1 MHHYGHGGAQQ
12 RVAAQARAGPTE
24 EMSKDFDNEDKAAMA
39 ALCTAAAAAQHVVN
53 FQKGIGQQEFVGE
66 GVTHKAH
73 ASTRKK
79 RFITACV
86 VTTAVVE
93 QDIEVKPTS
102 SSPALSLDSPETSST
117 PDSPVLKPSPRPV
130 AGPRPPPSPRPSPVI
145 VDSRKPVENNTRPT
159 RPNGAK
165 PMVGESSYRQVF
177 RPGDSPGK
185 SDTTSATAKSSV
197 DSLGKILEKAEKLKE
212 QKTSF
217 KEQKMFAAQKEST
230 RFVKSTW
237 RKGVGLETPPPA
249 DATASGSV
257 EMEKGS
263 GSATMANA
271 PSVTSP
277 VQVEVKRP
285 ELRGPPLKPPLK
297 PLPNQEQPQKK
308 QVILK
313 DIGAK
318 DQGAGAGRSAT
329 AGKAGSK
336 PAASAPADP
345 FPGPV
350 KAGKAGASKGKDSKE
365 DWRKKSSST
374 DGLKRRVGTKASK
387 PDDAADVDIPG
398 TAVGTRRG
406 GRKMTKAT
414 RKAAR
419 EQAALAAAPVKVDI
433 LEIGAQ
439 GMSVPD
445 LAQKLAVNDS
455 QIIKTLFL
463 KGIATTVN
471 QTLDEETIKLVCEEF
486 GVEVVE
492 AGSLKLEDMAKKTEF
507 LDEDD
512 LDNLQMRPPVVTIMG
527 HVDHGKTSLLDYI
540 RKTKVA
546 AGEAGGIT
554 QGIGAYRVPV
564 IVDGEEQSCVFL
576 DTPGHQAFTA
586 MRARG
591 ARVTDVA
598 VIVVAADDG
607 VKPQTEEAIA
617 HARAANV
624 PIIVAI
630 NKIDKDGAEPAR
642 VMQELSGIG
651 LMPEDWGGDI
661 PMVQVSALKGQNVDS
676 LLETVMLVAEF
687 QELKANPNRRAK
699 GTVIESRLDKTKGVL
714 ATLLVQNGTLKKGD
728 VVLCGEAYGKMR
740 ALLDHS
746 GDRVETAGPSTA
758 VQVFGLSSVPVAG
771 EEFEVLDSLEA
782 ARERAEK
789 CGEATRLTRLAAQA
803 AEGKVTL
810 ASLAT
815 SVAEGKEGGVE
826 RHQLNVILK
835 ADVQGTLE
843 AIREALKT
851 LPQDTVNLRMLLQ
864 AAGDV
869 TVSDV
874 DLAIASEGVIIGFN
888 VDSPSAVQ
896 TYAENKGVEIRHYKV
911 IYELI
916 DDIRDAM
923 EGLLDVVQEEVPIGK
938 AEVRAI
944 FVSGSGKVAGCMVT
958 EGKLVKGCGCKIRRG
973 SAVVYT
979 GNLVS
984 LRRVKELAKEVVA
997 GLECGVGLDD
1007 YNEWQEGDIIEA
1019 FNLVAKKRTLEEA
1032 SVTTASSLAAVAATA
1047 SAIVTKPVSTSS
1059 SVSSPTAS

>member
-1 MHHYGHGGAQQ
+1 
-12 RVAAQARAGPTE
+12 
-24 EMSKDFDNEDKAAMA
+24 MA
-39 ALCTAAAAAQHVVN
+39 ALCTAAAAAQHVVS
-53 FQKGIGQQEFVGE
+53 FQKGIAQQVSIQSQAPAHSHPRKFASNYTVLSSKEFVGE

-73 ASTRKK
+73 ACTRKK
-79 RFITACV
+79 RFITTCV

-93 QDIEVKPTS
+93 QDIEAKPTS
-102 SSPALSLDSPETSST
+102 SSSSLSLESSEASSS
-117 PDSPVLKPSPRPV
+117 PDSPVLKAAPRPV
-130 AGPRPPPSPRPSPVI
+130 AVPRPPARPRPNNPVI
-145 VDSRKPVENNTRPT
+145 LDSKRPAENKARPP
-159 RPNGAK
+159 RPDGAK
-165 PMVGESSYRQVF
+165 PMIAESSYRQVF
-177 RPGDSPGK
+177 RPGDSPGTGK
-185 SDTTSATAKSSV
+185 PDGTSASAKSPI
-197 DSLGKILEKAEKLKE
+197 DSLGQILEKAEKLKE
-212 QKTSF
+212 QKTAY
-217 KEQKMFAAQKEST
+217 KEKTVATQKESN

-237 RKGVGLETPPPA
+237 RKGVGLETPPPTETA
-249 DATASGSV
+249 QAPASGSD
-257 EMEKGS
+257 EREQS
-263 GSATMANA
+263 SSSATIAGA
-271 PSVTSP
+271 PIVPSP
-277 VQVEVKRP
+277 VQVELKRP
-285 ELRGPPLKPPLK
+285 ELRGPPLKLPVKPP
-297 PLPNQEQPQKK
+297 PIRDQSPRK

-313 DIGAK
+313 DTGAK
-318 DQGAGAGRSAT
+318 DQGAGS
-329 AGKAGSK
+329 GKPTVSGKVGIKS
-336 PAASAPADP
+336 AASAADP
-345 FPGPV
+345 FLGPV
-350 KAGKAGASKGKDSKE
+350 KQGKVGAAKGKDSKE
-365 DWRKKSSST
+365 DWRKKSAST
-374 DGLKRRVGTKASK
+374 GDGLKKRVGVKGSK

-398 TAVGTRRG
+398 GAVAARRG
-406 GRKMTKAT
+406 GRKMSKAT

-419 EQAALAAAPVKVDI
+419 EQAARAAAPVKVEM
-433 LEIGAQ
+433 LEVGAQ

-455 QIIKTLFL
+455 EIIKTLFL

-471 QTLDEETIKLVCEEF
+471 QTLDEETIKLVCQEF

-512 LDNLQMRPPVVTIMG
+512 LDNLEVRPPVVTIMG
-527 HVDHGKTSLLDYI
+527 HVDHGKTSLLDFI
-540 RKTKVA
+540 RESKVA
-546 AGEAGGIT
+546 ASEAGGIT
-554 QGIGAYRVPV
+554 QGIGAYRVSV
-564 IVDGEEQSCVFL
+564 TVDGQEQSCVFL

-607 VKPQTEEAIA
+607 VRPQTEEAIA

-624 PIIVAI
+624 PIVVAI
-630 NKIDKDGAEPAR
+630 NKIDKEGAEPAR

-651 LMPEDWGGDI
+651 LMPEDWGGDV

-676 LLETVMLVAEF
+676 LLETIMLVAEF
-687 QELKANPNRRAK
+687 QELRANPNRSAR
-699 GTVIESRLDKTKGVL
+699 GTVIESSLDKTKGVL

-728 VVLCGEAYGKMR
+728 VVLCGGAYGKIR
-740 ALLDHS
+740 ALLDS
-746 GDRVETAGPSTA
+746 YGARVETAGPSTA

-771 EEFEVLDSLEA
+771 EEFEVLDSLEV
-782 ARERAEK
+782 ARERAEE
-789 CGEATRLTRLAAQA
+789 CADATRLARLVAQA

-835 ADVQGTLE
+835 VDVQGTLE
-843 AIREALKT
+843 AVREALRT

-874 DLAIASEGVIIGFN
+874 DLAIASEGIVIGFN
-888 VDSPSAVQ
+888 VSAPSAVQ
-896 TYAENKGVEIRHYKV
+896 SYAESKGVEIRLYRV

-916 DDIRDAM
+916 DDIRNAM
-923 EGLLDVVQEEVPIGK
+923 EGMLDVVQEQVPIGK

-944 FVSGSGKVAGCMVT
+944 FTSGSGKVAGCMVT
-958 EGKLVKGCGCKIRRG
+958 EGKLVKGCGCKVTRG

-979 GNLVS
+979 GTLVS

-997 GLECGVGLDD
+997 GLECGVGVEDF
-1007 YNEWQEGDIIEA
+1007 NEWQEGDMIEA

-1032 SVTTASSLAAVAATA
+1032 SVTTASSLAVVAASAAATPTNHTSTPA
-1047 SAIVTKPVSTSS
+1047 SGGNSK
-1059 SVSSPTAS
+1059 AS

>member
-1 MHHYGHGGAQQ
+1 
-12 RVAAQARAGPTE
+12 
-24 EMSKDFDNEDKAAMA
+24 MA
-39 ALCTAAAAAQHVVN
+39 ALCTAAAAAQHAVN
-53 FQKGIGQQEFVGE
+53 FQKGIGQQVSIQSQASPHSHSRKFASNYSVLSSKEFVGE

-79 RFITACV
+79 RFITTCV

-93 QDIEVKPTS
+93 QDIEAKPTS
-102 SSPALSLDSPETSST
+102 NSPSRSLDSSEASST
-117 PDSPVLKPSPRPV
+117 PDSIVLKPSPRPV
-130 AGPRPPPSPRPSPVI
+130 TVPRPPPTPRPNPVI
-145 VDSRKPVENNTRPT
+145 ADSRKPAESNARPP
-159 RPNGAK
+159 RLNGAN
-165 PMVGESSYRQVF
+165 PIAGQSSYRPRQVF
-177 RPGDSPGK
+177 RPGDTPVK
-185 SDTTSATAKSSV
+185 SDTSLASPKSSI
-197 DSLGKILEKAEKLKE
+197 DSLGQILEKAEKLKE
-212 QKTSF
+212 QKKSF
-217 KEQKMFAAQKEST
+217 KEQKTFAVQKEST

-237 RKGVGLETPPPA
+237 RKGVGLETPPPTEIA
-249 DATASGSV
+249 PGSV
-257 EMEKGS
+257 DREKTN
-263 GSATMANA
+263 GSATVANA
-271 PSVTSP
+271 ASALSP
-277 VQVEVKRP
+277 AQVQAQSAGQVEVKRP
-285 ELRGPPLKPPLK
+285 ELRGPPLKPSLK
-297 PLPNQEQPQKK
+297 PPHSRDQSPRK

-318 DQGAGAGRSAT
+318 DQGVGAGKPT
-329 AGKAGSK
+329 IAGKVGSK
-336 PAASAPADP
+336 SAASAPVDP
-345 FPGPV
+345 FLGPV
-350 KAGKAGASKGKDSKE
+350 KPGKAGAAKGKDNKE
-365 DWRKKSSST
+365 DWRKKASST
-374 DGLKRRVGTKASK
+374 DGLKRRVGVKASE
-387 PDDAADVDIPG
+387 PDDSADVDIPG
-398 TAVGTRRG
+398 AAVGTRRS
-406 GRKMTKAT
+406 GRKMSKAT

-419 EQAALAAAPVKVDI
+419 EQAARAAAPVKVEM

-471 QTLDEETIKLVCEEF
+471 QTLDEETIKLVCQEF

-492 AGSLKLEDMAKKTEF
+492 AGTLKVEDMAKKTEF

-512 LDNLQMRPPVVTIMG
+512 LDNLQSRPPVVTIMG

-540 RKTKVA
+540 RKSKVA

-564 IVDGEEQSCVFL
+564 TVDGEEQSCVFL

-607 VKPQTEEAIA
+607 VRPQTQEAIA

-624 PIIVAI
+624 PMVVAI
-630 NKIDKDGAEPAR
+630 NKIDKEGAEPAR

-651 LMPEDWGGDI
+651 LMPEDWGGDV

-676 LLETVMLVAEF
+676 LLETIMLVTEF
-687 QELKANPNRRAK
+687 QELKANPTRRAK

-728 VVLCGEAYGKMR
+728 VVFCGEAYGKVR

-746 GDRVETAGPSTA
+746 GTRVETAGPSTA

-782 ARERAEK
+782 ARGRAEE
-789 CGEATRLTRLAAQA
+789 CAQAARLTRLAAQA

-815 SVAEGKEGGVE
+815 LVAEGKEGGVE
-826 RHQLNVILK
+826 RHQVNVILK

-843 AIREALKT
+843 AIREALRT

-869 TVSDV
+869 TISDV
-874 DLAIASEGVIIGFN
+874 DLAIASDAIIIGFN
-888 VDSPSAVQ
+888 VNSPSAVQ
-896 TYAENKGVEIRHYKV
+896 TYAESKGVEIRLYRI

-916 DDIRDAM
+916 DDIRNAM
-923 EGLLDVVQEEVPIGK
+923 EGLLDVVQEEVPLGK
-938 AEVRAI
+938 AEVRAV
-944 FVSGSGKVAGCMVT
+944 FVSGSGKVAGCMVMD
-958 EGKLVKGCGCKIRRG
+958 GKLVKGCGCKVRRG
-973 SAVVYT
+973 GAVVYT

-997 GLECGVGLDD
+997 GLECGVGVDNF
-1007 YNEWQEGDIIEA
+1007 NEWEEGDIIEA

-1032 SVTTASSLAAVAATA
+1032 SVTTTSSLAAVAASATA
-1047 SAIVTKPVSTSS
+1047 TITNPAATSS
-1059 SVSSPTAS
+1059 GSSPVAS